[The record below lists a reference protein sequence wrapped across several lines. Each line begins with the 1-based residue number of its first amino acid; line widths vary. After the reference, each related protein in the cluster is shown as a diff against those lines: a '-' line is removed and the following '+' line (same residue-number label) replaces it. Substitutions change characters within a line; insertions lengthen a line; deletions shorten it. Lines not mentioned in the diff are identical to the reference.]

1 MSPAV
6 GDAPCDNAGMTD
18 GFRGAGGKRQVALI
32 AHDRKKLELA
42 MFAMSHRDALA
53 HFHLV
58 ATGTTGG
65 ILQKQ
70 TGLNVERVL
79 SGPLGGDQQIGARI
93 AEEKVLAVFFFRDP
107 LTAQPHEPDVSA
119 LVRLCDVHDIAL
131 ATNPASAEA
140 LMLWLAGQVQT
151 H

>member
-1 MSPAV
+1 MADSGVRQLASAEDTLAFGAELGRELRA
-6 GDAPCDNAGMTD
+6 GD
-18 GFRGAGGKRQVALI
+18 
-32 AHDRKKLELA
+32 
-42 MFAMSHRDALA
+42 
-53 HFHLV
+53 LV
-58 ATGTTGG
+58 
-65 ILQKQ
+65 
-70 TGLNVERVL
+70 VL

-151 H
+151 N